1 MSTLGNRIKA
11 SRIEKKIS
19 QTELGNHIGVG
30 KTTISNYE
38 TGYSSPDPDTL
49 AKIADFLEVTS
60 DFLLGLSNTKSS
72 TTEDK
77 EAPFLPRS
85 FSTPEEAVK
94 FLLEQ
99 NVIMGFGGFDINKLT
114 DKEII
119 DFANELLSQLQLL
132 SYKYKKQE

>member
-1 MSTLGNRIKA
+1 M
-11 SRIEKKIS
+11 
-19 QTELGNHIGVG
+19 
-30 KTTISNYE
+30 
-38 TGYSSPDPDTL
+38 
-49 AKIADFLEVTS
+49 
-60 DFLLGLSNTKSS
+60 GLSNTKSS